1 MGDIMSARWFT
12 DHPPS
17 TRFPHYTRANAGEVL
32 PTPAS
37 PLGQTL
43 AFDQAILPGFQEGSI
58 RMGSYEE
65 ADYRDGAPEMC
76 GFFGGHFYINLS
88 CVRMQAV
95 RNPAITV
102 DQLDT
107 AIFGARDDTPA
118 YEEHPLDDKPHLLPI
133 AEAHQT
139 FVVTA
144 TEWPELLEQRDRAA
158 QIRADRPDLAMLS
171 DAEVLRHIRA
181 LVPIVNELTGNQMIA
196 AGSSGIAP
204 GMLAAVA
211 DAVEDPTL
219 PMKVLSGLGGVDSAA
234 PSFAVW
240 DISRQVRSSAELT
253 ATFDRG
259 IDAVVEMLQS
269 PETDDARMLK
279 TVFDTFLYDYGSR
292 GPNEWELSAHTWET
306 DPTLALVTIDR
317 ARLQPDEKSPLAGQ
331 AAVAAGREA
340 VIEQTRTRLAEMG
353 DSDLAGMF
361 DAAIV
366 GGNMM
371 IYRERSKTT
380 LVRVLH
386 EVRLAARELGRRH
399 AAAGNLADAEQ
410 IFMLTADELDAF
422 VADPASHR
430 GPLAERAADWAELW
444 KLEPPFF
451 ISHGDVP
458 PLDAWE
464 RKGGVGAAVAAAG
477 TALAGT
483 PGSPGIVTG
492 RARIVLDPADPPSLE
507 PGDIMVAPLTDPA
520 WTPLFLAV
528 EGVVVNVGGQISHAV
543 IVSRE
548 LGLPCAVS
556 VADATER
563 IAEGATIELDGSTGE
578 VTIIALP

>member
-1 MGDIMSARWFT
+1 MSAAWFT

-43 AFDQAILPGFQEGSI
+43 AFDDAILPGFQLGSI
-58 RMGSYEE
+58 RMGSYEAE
-65 ADYRDGAPEMC
+65 DYRDGAPEMC
-76 GFFGGHFYINLS
+76 GFFGGHFYVNLS

-107 AIFGARDDTPA
+107 AIFGTRDDTPA

-133 AEAHQT
+133 AEAHQG

-144 TEWPELLEQRDRAA
+144 TEWPELLEEKEQAA
-158 QIRADRPDLAMLS
+158 AIRASRPDLGARS
-171 DAEVLRHIRA
+171 DAELLAHVRG
-181 LVPIVNELTGNQMIA
+181 LVPIMLELTENQMIA

-204 GMLAAVA
+204 GMLAGVA
-211 DAVEDPTL
+211 EAIGDPTL
-219 PMKVLSGLGGVDSAA
+219 PMKVLSGLGDVDSAA
-234 PSFAVW
+234 PSFEMW
-240 DISRQVRSSAELT
+240 EISRFVRDSSELT
-253 ATFDRG
+253 AAFDAG
-259 IDAVVEMLQS
+259 VDAVVDLLADPLS
-269 PETDDARMLK
+269 DDARAFK
-279 TVFDTFLYDYGSR
+279 AAIDGFLYEYGSR

-306 DPTLALVTIDR
+306 DPKLALVAIDR
-317 ARLQPDEKSPLAGQ
+317 ARLQPDEKSPVAGH
-331 AAVAAGREA
+331 AAMAAEREA
-340 VIEQTRTRLAEMG
+340 AIVGARQQLADLG
-353 DSDLAGMF
+353 DDDMTGMF
-361 DAAIV
+361 EAALV

-371 IYRERSKTT
+371 VYRERAKTT

-386 EVRLAARELGRRH
+386 EVRVAVRELGRRH
-399 AAAGNLADAEQ
+399 AETGTLADADH
-410 IFMLTADELDAF
+410 IFMLTSEELDDF
-422 VADPASHR
+422 VADPTAISGR
-430 GPLAERAADWAELW
+430 MAERAADWAHLW
-444 KLEPPFF
+444 ELEPPFF
-451 ISHGDVP
+451 ISDGHVP
-458 PLDAWE
+458 PLDTWA
-464 RKGGVGAAVAAAG
+464 RKGHSGAGVAAAG
-477 TALAGT
+477 ETLAGT
-483 PGSPGIVTG
+483 PGSPGVVTG
-492 RARIVLDPADPPSLE
+492 RARVVVDPADPPDLE

-528 EGVVVNVGGQISHAV
+528 DGVVVNVGGQISHAV

-563 IAEGATIELDGSTGE
+563 IPDGATIELDGSTGE
-578 VTIIALP
+578 VRIVALP